1 MASEM
6 GQLSL
11 QFGAT
16 SALMR
21 VVTQVPLLT
30 NSKGEA
36 NEAGELAASSM
47 AGALVATVA
56 SPCELCMIQQQRFG
70 GSIGSTMSR
79 LVSEHGAGVLG
90 RGVTMAL
97 GRESMFT
104 MSMLGVTP
112 LIQEKLVERSGLDKN
127 VALAAGS
134 LAGALLAGVVTHPM
148 DTIKTCMQGD
158 CAQAKYTGILPTGQA
173 IVAEHGLA
181 RGLFNGLFWRI
192 SLISTTFFLVNTF
205 KQKTVPLLFPHAVEK
220 SK

>member
-1 MASEM
+1 
-6 GQLSL
+6 
-11 QFGAT
+11 
-16 SALMR
+16 
-21 VVTQVPLLT
+21 
-30 NSKGEA
+30 
-36 NEAGELAASSM
+36 
-47 AGALVATVA
+47 
-56 SPCELCMIQQQRFG
+56 MIQQQRFG
-70 GSIGSTMSR
+70 GSI
-79 LVSEHGAGVLG
+79 LG
-90 RGVTMAL
+90 TPARFVNEYGTSALSRGVTMTV
-97 GRESMFT
+97 GREAMFT

-134 LAGALLAGVVTHPM
+134 LTGALLAGVVTHPM